1 MVLTTGSHLRKPTSP
16 ARSLKPRLPVA
27 LTGAGGHAAGTKGVP
42 ALGVG
47 HGLKGVRVV
56 GDQGWAV
63 QLTDAAVV
71 EVEAGLGDRQL
82 VVTGLLPP
90 DVRGA
95 RGQCQARCPCPSP
108 PRGGGPSAHI
118 PGSQSAWGPC
128 SRQHTARG
136 SSRWA
141 ASPCSGRSRW
151 HTEFESLSGKG
162 RDEGWVATWAPDP
175 RQHHLLGKSPCPH
188 QGTHLGSRHSPL
200 PSPLFHPA
208 LPPGARASLKLTGLA
223 VLGAF
228 SPAVGR
234 VTGWGTG
241 FAWVEKRGQ

>member
-108 PRGGGPSAHI
+108 PRGGGP
-118 PGSQSAWGPC
+118 
-128 SRQHTARG
+128 ARTYQAV
-136 SSRWA
+136 RV
-141 ASPCSGRSRW
+141 
-151 HTEFESLSGKG
+151 L
-162 RDEGWVATWAPDP
+162 
-175 RQHHLLGKSPCPH
+175 
-188 QGTHLGSRHSPL
+188 
-200 PSPLFHPA
+200 
-208 LPPGARASLKLTGLA
+208 GARAAGSTLLVA
-223 VLGAF
+223 
-228 SPAVGR
+228 AVGGQRALAAGAAAGTQSSSHCRAKGGMRAGWPPGHRTLVSITFWER
-234 VTGWGTG
+234 VPAPTRAHTSGPGTLLSRRLYSTRPCPPEP
-241 FAWVEKRGQ
+241 VPP